1 MKRNLIPK
9 SILPIFQSDPT
20 QVGPRWLTPVPR
32 IYKLKDGCR
41 AITLDPVSWLDKY
54 GRSFYIPAGFLIDG
68 VSLFWPL
75 TLVWDRWDKR
85 TLREATLHDFRYCM
99 FDWLK
104 CWPDTQKNA
113 DADLLAGMK
122 MSLPSRAHPY
132 FIAVR
137 FGGYSVYSKQV
148 NEELVGQWLSFVDYP
163 EQLDA
168 WIDGV
173 IAADKKAA

>member
-1 MKRNLIPK
+1 
-9 SILPIFQSDPT
+9 
-20 QVGPRWLTPVPR
+20 
-32 IYKLKDGCR
+32 
-41 AITLDPVSWLDKY
+41 
-54 GRSFYIPAGFLIDG
+54 
-68 VSLFWPL
+68 
-75 TLVWDRWDKR
+75 
-85 TLREATLHDFRYCM
+85 
-99 FDWLK
+99 
-104 CWPDTQKNA
+104 
-113 DADLLAGMK
+113 MK